1 MKKSPIFFCILMFAL
16 SSPALAETIYKQPNN
31 QANFVKIEKFKSPD
45 GETLSQPY
53 NFDETQLRAILSSL
67 KYGKKLILL
76 KESKNRDLYEVEY
89 IDKFVPY
96 LMQAFAKVKPDQ
108 AVVWSVVQKR
118 PYFIIRNDKLTIVRM
133 WVVGSELHM
142 DFIKTEAKLQ
152 GDYQAK
158 TTGQK
163 LIDDAKSI
171 GVTIEPQQGQKF
183 GLNSTDEL
191 IIDLK
196 VDWPTIAANLAAEDE
211 RLRQEAE
218 AEKAAKKGHRTANA
232 TPAAAAPTSLT
243 TTTTSGS
250 APAAKPAI
258 SPVDQKNAQTRLTEL
273 KSLKDKGLIS
283 EKDYEQK
290 KAEILKDL

>member
-1 MKKSPIFFCILMFAL
+1 MKKILTLFPILMFAL

-31 QANFVKIEKFKSPD
+31 QANFVKIEKFKSED
-45 GETLSQPY
+45 GETLNQPY

-96 LMQAFAKVKPDQ
+96 LVQAFAKAKPNQ

-163 LIDDAKSI
+163 LIDEAKSI

-196 VDWPTIAANLAAEDE
+196 ADWPTISANLAAEDE

-232 TPAAAAPTSLT
+232 TPAAAAPTSV
-243 TTTTSGS
+243 TTTTSS
-250 APAAKPAI
+250 STAATKPAV

>member
-1 MKKSPIFFCILMFAL
+1 MKKRLSLFPLLMFAL
-16 SSPALAETIYKQPNN
+16 SSPAFAETLYQQPNN
-31 QANFVKIEKFKSPD
+31 QANFVKLEKFKSED
-45 GETLSQPY
+45 GAKLNQPY
-53 NFDETQLRAILSSL
+53 TFDETQLRAILSSL

-89 IDKFVPY
+89 IDKFAPY
-96 LMQAFAKVKPDQ
+96 LVQAFAKAKPDQ

-118 PYFIIRNDKLTIVRM
+118 PYFIIRNDKLTVVRM
-133 WVVGSELHM
+133 WVVGDELHM

-158 TTGQK
+158 TTGRK

-196 VDWPTIAANLAAEDE
+196 ADWPTIAANLAAEDE

-218 AEKAAKKGHRTANA
+218 AEKAAKKGHRTAAA
-232 TPAAAAPTSLT
+232 TPAATSST
-243 TTTTSGS
+243 TM
-250 APAAKPAI
+250 AVPASTKATV
-258 SPVDQKNAQTRLTEL
+258 SPIDEKNAQTRLTEL

-290 KAEILKDL
+290 KQEILKDL